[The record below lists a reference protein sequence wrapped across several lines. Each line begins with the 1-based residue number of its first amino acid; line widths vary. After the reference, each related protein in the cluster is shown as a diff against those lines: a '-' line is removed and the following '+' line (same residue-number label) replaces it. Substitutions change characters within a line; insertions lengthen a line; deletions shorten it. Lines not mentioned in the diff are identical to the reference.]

1 MMDPSKR
8 LTWLFFR
15 YYEKKCTQQEKEELF
30 DLLRRDEYDETVR
43 RLIEE
48 TWAQDLPP
56 YRQDPVTAGK
66 ILEYITNRPPVIHKK
81 PATTIFSRYAGLI
94 PDFVRHAGA
103 IPIAVRY
110 AAAVLGVVLASYFTY
125 HYYVLR
131 PAVHPPVR
139 LARAL
144 PPAADQ
150 CITLSDGSKVLLHKD
165 AHIRYEPVFA
175 GRTREVTLS
184 GEAYFDI
191 RHDTRPFIVHTGNIT
206 TTVLGTAFDIN
217 EHDKDIVITVTKGK
231 VRVEN
236 GVGDFGILRGNEQ
249 ITVDR
254 VHNKLKKTQV
264 DAGEVIAWKKP
275 YLLFNDANMKDA
287 VLELEQRFHVTIVLM
302 NPALENC
309 NVTATFTGG
318 EPLEQI
324 IKVLSKINNMD
335 YRMNGNHIEL
345 NGEGCK

>member
-1 MMDPSKR
+1 MMDKSTR

-15 YYEKKCTQQEKEELF
+15 YYEKKCTPQEEEELF

-48 TWAQDLPP
+48 TWAQDLPA
-56 YRQDPVTAGK
+56 YKQDPATAGK
-66 ILEYITNRPPVIHKK
+66 ILEYIISQQPPVIPKR
-81 PATTIFSRYAGLI
+81 PAYFSGAGSVLL
-94 PDFVRHAGA
+94 PYL
-103 IPIAVRY
+103 RY
-110 AAAVLGVVLASYFTY
+110 AAAVLIIVLASYFTY

-131 PAVHPPVR
+131 PATHAPAPLAGTLQPVT
-139 LARAL
+139 
-144 PPAADQ
+144 DQ
-150 CITLSDGSKVLLHKD
+150 CITLSDGSKVLLHKG
-165 AHIRYEPVFA
+165 AHIRYDSVFA
-175 GRTREVTLS
+175 GQTREVTLS

-191 RHDTRPFIVHTGNIT
+191 RHDTRPFIVHTGTIK
-206 TTVLGTAFDIN
+206 TTVLGTAFNIN

-254 VHNKLKKTQV
+254 VHNKLRMVQV

-275 YLLFNDANMKDA
+275 YLLFNDANIKDA

-324 IKVLSKINNMD
+324 IKVLSKINNME

>member
-8 LTWLFFR
+8 LTWLFSR
-15 YYEKKCTQQEKEELF
+15 YYEKKCTPQEKEELF
-30 DLLRRDEYDETVR
+30 DLLRHDEYDETVR

-48 TWAQDLPP
+48 TWAQELPA
-56 YRQDPVTAGK
+56 YKQDPATAGK
-66 ILEYITNRPPVIHKK
+66 ILEYIISRQPLVIHHK
-81 PATTIFSRYAGLI
+81 P
-94 PDFVRHAGA
+94 A
-103 IPIAVRY
+103 IPIYLRY
-110 AAAVLGVVLASYFTY
+110 AAAIFVIVLASYFTY
-125 HYYVLR
+125 HTYFLR
-131 PAVHPPVR
+131 PSLHSPAP
-139 LARAL
+139 LARRL
-144 PPAADQ
+144 QPAAAP

-165 AHIRYEPVFA
+165 AHIYYDSVFT
-175 GRTREVTLS
+175 GQTREVTLS

-191 RHDTRPFIVHTGNIT
+191 RHDARPFIVHTGNIK
-206 TTVLGTAFDIN
+206 TTVLGTAFNIN
-217 EHDKDIVITVTKGK
+217 EHDAAIVITVTKGK

-236 GVGDFGILRGNEQ
+236 GAGDFGILRGNEQ

-287 VLELEQRFHVTIVLM
+287 VLELEQRFHVTITLT

>member
-8 LTWLFFR
+8 LTWLFSR
-15 YYEKKCTQQEKEELF
+15 YYEKRCTPQEKEELF
-30 DLLRRDEYDETVR
+30 ELLRHDEYDETVR

-48 TWAQDLPP
+48 TWAQDLPA
-56 YRQDPVTAGK
+56 YKQDPATANN
-66 ILEYITNRPPVIHKK
+66 ILEYIISRQPPVIHKK
-81 PATTIFSRYAGLI
+81 VVYTGIYL
-94 PDFVRHAGA
+94 
-103 IPIAVRY
+103 RY
-110 AAAVLGVVLASYFTY
+110 AAAVLVVVIASFFTY
-125 HYYVLR
+125 HYYFLR
-131 PAVHPPVR
+131 PANHVMVP
-139 LARAL
+139 LASVSK
-144 PPAADQ
+144 PAADQ

-165 AHIRYEPVFA
+165 AHVQFDSIFA
-175 GRTREVTLS
+175 GETREVTLT

-191 RHDTRPFIVHTGNIT
+191 RHDKRPFIVHTGNIK
-206 TTVLGTAFDIN
+206 TTVLGTAFNIN
-217 EHDKDIVITVTKGK
+217 EHDAAIIITVTKGK
-231 VRVEN
+231 VKVEN
-236 GVGDFGILRGNEQ
+236 GAGDFGILRGNEQ

-264 DAGEVIAWKKP
+264 DAGAVIAWKKR
-275 YLLFNDANMKDA
+275 YLLFNDASMKDA
-287 VLELEQRFHVTIVLM
+287 VLELEQRFHVTITLM

-335 YRMNGNHIEL
+335 YRMNGANIEL